1 MPDVFMGA
9 AWLILLLLAF
19 LREEKKK
26 KSCLFFT
33 AVKKTFLEH
42 SNAFPESAA
51 CHFAFS
57 ASQVGARVPR
67 AMMVLDTDV
76 FCLDGENSLY
86 VIFLMSVNSL
96 MKRTEALSCPEL
108 W

>member
-1 MPDVFMGA
+1 MYLWELHGLFCC
-9 AWLILLLLAF
+9 F
-19 LREEKKK
+19 LHFFVRKKKK

>member
-1 MPDVFMGA
+1 MLDVFMGA

-33 AVKKTFLEH
+33 AVKKTFLER

-76 FCLDGENSLY
+76 FCLDDENSLY
-86 VIFLMSVNSL
+86 VIFLTSVNSL
-96 MKRTEALSCPEL
+96 MKRTEALLCPEL
-108 W
+108 G